1 MWFIQPK
8 QDYIPEIPW
17 KHADEPAVMAWQIR
31 ARNYNTTPDNL
42 ALIPMSLIAFGGGYV
57 MSLLVQSLLGSFLL
71 GGGLFLL
78 LMLIFMSVTHNTTII
93 VYRFTETLAEEYSWK
108 PQEAA
113 AASFLKWSA
122 IILLPIVG
130 VLILMDP
137 SLVIAGI
144 GPLGMGL
151 MAWMMGS
158 QQAKHNKSQH
168 KEIEWMDAEEIVAWR
183 KRNLIGLRFTDI
195 HEDGIETF
203 FYSTVYCQP
212 HNFDENIQ
220 YLRKALPN
228 VPYHERE
235 LKVFSNYAL

>member
-1 MWFIQPK
+1 
-8 QDYIPEIPW
+8 
-17 KHADEPAVMAWQIR
+17 
-31 ARNYNTTPDNL
+31 
-42 ALIPMSLIAFGGGYV
+42 MSLFA
-57 MSLLVQSLLGSFLL
+57 QSLLGSFLL
-71 GGGLFLL
+71 GGAMFLL
-78 LMLIFMSVTHNTTII
+78 LILILMSITHSTTII

-113 AASFLKWSA
+113 AAAFLKWSA

-151 MAWMMGS
+151 MAGVMGS
-158 QQAKHNKSQH
+158 QQAKHNNSQH
-168 KEIEWMDAEEIVAWR
+168 KEIEWMEAEEIVAWR

-203 FYSTVYCQP
+203 FYSTIYCQP
-212 HNFDENIQ
+212 YNFDENLQ

>member
-1 MWFIQPK
+1 M
-8 QDYIPEIPW
+8 
-17 KHADEPAVMAWQIR
+17 
-31 ARNYNTTPDNL
+31 
-42 ALIPMSLIAFGGGYV
+42 
-57 MSLLVQSLLGSFLL
+57 
-71 GGGLFLL
+71 
-78 LMLIFMSVTHNTTII
+78 THQTTII

-151 MAWMMGS
+151 IAWMMGT
-158 QQAKHNKSQH
+158 QQAKQNKSQH
-168 KEIEWMDAEEIVAWR
+168 KEVKWTEAEGIVAWR

-195 HEDGIETF
+195 HEGGIETF
-203 FYSTVYCQP
+203 FIAPFIVSRIILTK
-212 HNFDENIQ
+212 I
-220 YLRKALPN
+220 
-228 VPYHERE
+228 
-235 LKVFSNYAL
+235 SNT

>member
-1 MWFIQPK
+1 GMYVFF
-8 QDYIPEIPW
+8 
-17 KHADEPAVMAWQIR
+17 
-31 ARNYNTTPDNL
+31 
-42 ALIPMSLIAFGGGYV
+42 LIIAMSI
-57 MSLLVQSLLGSFLL
+57 
-71 GGGLFLL
+71 
-78 LMLIFMSVTHNTTII
+78 THSTTII

-113 AASFLKWSA
+113 AAAFLKWSA

-151 MAWMMGS
+151 MAGMMGS

-168 KEIEWMDAEEIVAWR
+168 KEIEWMEAEEIVAWR

-203 FYSTVYCQP
+203 FYSTIYCQP

-220 YLRKALPN
+220 CLRKALPN